1 MTRIASYISKFF
13 AALNASVE
21 LAAAVENHR
30 APTSKA
36 LKTLG
41 IPERQFRAVQF

>member
-1 MTRIASYISKFF
+1 MTRIASKIAKLF

-21 LAAAVENHR
+21 LAAAVKSR
-30 APTSKA
+30 RTPSSKA
-36 LKTLG
+36 LKALG